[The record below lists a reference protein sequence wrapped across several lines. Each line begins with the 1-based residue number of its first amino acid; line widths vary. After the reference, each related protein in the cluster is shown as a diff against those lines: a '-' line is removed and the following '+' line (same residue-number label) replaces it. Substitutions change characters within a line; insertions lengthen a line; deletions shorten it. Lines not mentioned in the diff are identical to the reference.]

1 LPGLWLKPVQQDV
14 ICYMLLQHELLD
26 LTRLPFDDR
35 LTRDSDKDC
44 ACVDDLL
51 TTRQLQELLQVDRI
65 TIYRMLHD
73 GRLRGFKVGG
83 QWRFSRQEI
92 EAWLQEKRV
101 GREVGEE
108 PIHTAGETGPSR
120 VLSTSCVQAV
130 QGVCAE
136 ALGIGMITV
145 EPDGT
150 PFTEISNSCDF
161 CNIILSSEVGK
172 RQCAAAWR
180 SAGDGKAHQCH
191 AGLYCVGAS
200 VEVGDRV
207 VAVTAACQFTILAS
221 DGAEPSWRTSLAG
234 LSAGLDLSEKDL
246 RAAAESVR
254 LRTDENLQRTARL
267 VARVADTF
275 AEIGEERL
283 SLLSRLEHIAE
294 VSKV

>member
-1 LPGLWLKPVQQDV
+1 
-14 ICYMLLQHELLD
+14 M
-26 LTRLPFDDR
+26 FDDR
-35 LTRDSDKDC
+35 LVRDSDKDC
-44 ACVDDLL
+44 TYVDDLL

-101 GREVGEE
+101 DREVGEA
-108 PIHTAGETGPSR
+108 PVRAAGEAGPSR
-120 VLSTSCVQAV
+120 VLSPSCVQAV

-136 ALGIGMITV
+136 ALGIGMITIQ
-145 EPDGT
+145 PGGT

-180 SAGDGKAHQCH
+180 SAGDGKARLCH

-207 VAVTAACQFTILAS
+207 VAITAGCQFTILDS
-221 DGAEPSWRTSLAG
+221 DVTDPPWRTNLAG
-234 LSAGLDLSEKDL
+234 LAAGLELSEEDL
-246 RAAAESVR
+246 RAAADSVR
-254 LRTDENLQRTARL
+254 LGTDEHLQRTARL

-275 AEIGEERL
+275 AEIGQERL